1 MKNFVKNYQVV
12 VAFLAIVMVLNLLLS
27 ENLNSDQ
34 HLEHLNKLRQ
44 SDKDQQQNM
53 ITFLNEQNDFL
64 ITKRNNVKE
73 TLSEKINNAKMHSEI
88 VKNFS
93 TQSFGVRSTHVISF
107 SSKIVKNKNL
117 KINLR
122 RSKYLLPIL
131 FGGPN
136 NQLVGF
142 RESIYIA
149 IQLNRTLVLPMF
161 RKHRTDT

>member
-12 VAFLAIVMVLNLLLS
+12 VPFLAIVMVLNLLLS

-73 TLSEKINNAKMHSEI
+73 TLSEKINNSKMHSEI